1 MAFTYTVGDKGVETA
16 TFKVAG
22 VPTNPSTVSAIVIS
36 PSGVITNPTP
46 APVSAG
52 VYTVSA
58 DLTEAGD
65 WFGKIVGTGV
75 AQGAKQWY
83 WTVRRDEIAGSN
95 LIAEALVTVADM
107 RFFLDRVGQTVD
119 MDETRWLEDL
129 INEDSL
135 ACARFVDRQ
144 FTPERTAPGGPP
156 PTRWA
161 LKSDAVATGVSKT
174 FRYDG
179 SGYLNLSPFEVRNV
193 TAVVMGSDLPTA
205 QQVTLAVGD
214 ANTEAEFRLEP
225 AAKTV
230 LGTYLWIALPI
241 AAYTRIPWTSTPGLT
256 QGGRQVKVTGD
267 WGAPPGLIPADVQRA
282 CKIAVGQD
290 FRNPEGYAS
299 RTGPGET
306 IDEAVPPEGPGALPP
321 DSLKL
326 LSAYRRA

>member
-1 MAFTYTVGDKGVETA
+1 MALTYTVGDTGVETA
-16 TFKVAG
+16 LFKVGG
-22 VPTNPSTVSAIVIS
+22 VLTDATTTTATIIS

-46 APVSAG
+46 GHPSVG
-52 VYTVSA
+52 TYTVSA

-65 WFGKIVGTGV
+65 WFGKIVGTG
-75 AQGAKQWY
+75 AAKGAKQWY

-107 RFFLDRVGQTVD
+107 RFFLDRVGQNVD

-144 FTPERTAPGGPP
+144 FTPERTGPG
-156 PTRWA
+156 TRWP
-161 LKSDAVATGVSKT
+161 LKSDTVATGVSKT

-179 SGYLNLSPFEVRNV
+179 SGYLNLSPFEIRTV
-193 TAVVMGSDLPTA
+193 TAVVMGSDLPTS
-205 QQVTLAVGD
+205 QQVSLFVGD

-225 AAKTV
+225 ASKTV

-241 AAYTRIPWTSTPGLT
+241 ASMSRISWASIPGLT
-256 QGGRQVKVTGD
+256 QGGRQVKITGD

-290 FRNPEGYAS
+290 FRNPEDYAT
-299 RTGPGET
+299 RVGPGMT
-306 IDEAVPPEGPGALPP
+306 IDETVPAEGPGALPP

-326 LSAYRRA
+326 LSAYKRA